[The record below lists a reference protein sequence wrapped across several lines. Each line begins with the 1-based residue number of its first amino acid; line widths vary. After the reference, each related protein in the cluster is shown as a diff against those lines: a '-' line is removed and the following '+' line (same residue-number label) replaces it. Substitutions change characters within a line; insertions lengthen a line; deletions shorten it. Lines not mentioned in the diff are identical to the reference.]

1 MKAAREFIV
10 KELKS
15 KKIIIVALLN
25 MAEDVNELCYID
37 EVKYIYYHNIGSD
50 LQEEDF

>member
-1 MKAAREFIV
+1 MNAARGFIT
-10 KELKS
+10 KELKD

-25 MAEDVNELCYID
+25 MAENVNELCYID
-37 EVKYIYYHNIGSD
+37 EVKYIYYHNIGTD